1 MRKLIIDADTGSD
14 DAVALVMAIRNLPKE
29 SILGITIAAG
39 NVPLKQGISN
49 ALYVNELCDTNINVY
64 AGESAPM
71 YRPYI
76 ELDNMEQATAH
87 ALSEDPAS
95 SSAQYVHGADGLGD
109 IGLEPKNTNYSD
121 VSALD
126 FYRETLKKNTD
137 IEIVALGP
145 LSNIARLIKEEPK
158 LLGSIK
164 HCYIMGGCSNGVGN
178 ITKTAEYNFWVDPE
192 AADIVLKSEIPI
204 TVIGW
209 DPSYLDG
216 TLNLER
222 VNEIDLINTKY
233 SKFTNDIFGR
243 VRNLVLEVMGQ
254 ESYSLPDPL
263 AMSVFLDEEIITES
277 IFANMVVDTR
287 DGPTRGACIIDF
299 MDIEMNQRKV
309 RIVQR
314 CNNQK
319 FFELLK
325 KSLIE

>member
-1 MRKLIIDADTGSD
+1 
-14 DAVALVMAIRNLPKE
+14 
-29 SILGITIAAG
+29 
-39 NVPLKQGISN
+39 
-49 ALYVNELCDTNINVY
+49 
-64 AGESAPM
+64 
-71 YRPYI
+71 
-76 ELDNMEQATAH
+76 
-87 ALSEDPAS
+87 
-95 SSAQYVHGADGLGD
+95 
-109 IGLEPKNTNYSD
+109 
-121 VSALD
+121 
-126 FYRETLKKNTD
+126 
-137 IEIVALGP
+137 
-145 LSNIARLIKEEPK
+145 
-158 LLGSIK
+158 
-164 HCYIMGGCSNGVGN
+164 MGGCSNGVGN

-192 AADIVLKSEIPI
+192 AADIVLRSEIPI